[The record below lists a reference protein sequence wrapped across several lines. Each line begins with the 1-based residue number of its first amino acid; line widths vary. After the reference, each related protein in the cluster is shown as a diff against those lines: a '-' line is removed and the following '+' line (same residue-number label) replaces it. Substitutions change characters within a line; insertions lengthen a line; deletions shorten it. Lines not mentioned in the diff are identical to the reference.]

1 MKSEERH
8 RLQETELEKLGR
20 RARDFWETFSK
31 YYGKTVFIGI
41 GVASILA
48 VIAAWWYISS
58 ESAQAQRWKDV
69 ITASFD
75 PNPSQSLIQLER
87 AAGLHSDYPAGQ
99 WAALMEAERALREGI
114 RMTRE
119 DRPASIDELTR
130 ARESF
135 TQLATSESELIQER
149 RAFGMAR
156 CLEALAGVDLTRSG
170 EGESDNETGPN
181 VTVEEARLA
190 YEKFVEDYGQQGEE
204 AGPTSIFLSLAE
216 ERVEALQTQRVQ
228 TFYAMYRELNPTPE
242 DRETPEDGGTP
253 TSPTTPG
260 GMPSGHPPVSPGS
273 GPGSTPPGLPSETTP
288 LDIPDGPSFPEG
300 PSSPT
305 DDQSQEASM
314 KELETLVEEAEKQAQ
329 GGQSTDNSENNE
341 PSKPGEDNSPNPSEP
356 NPTPPE
362 SNLDEPAEPAGD
374 SAESGDETSGP
385 AAAEKSGSDSQ

>member
-20 RARDFWETFSK
+20 RARDFWENFSK
-31 YYGKTVFIGI
+31 NYGKSVFIGI

-48 VIAAWWYISS
+48 VIGAWWYMSA
-58 ESAQAQRWKDV
+58 EAAQAQRWKDV

-75 PNPSQSLIQLER
+75 RNPSQSLIQLER
-87 AAGLHSDYPAGQ
+87 AADLHSEYPAGQ

-119 DRPASIDELTR
+119 DWQASIDELTR
-130 ARESF
+130 ARGTF
-135 TQLATSESELIQER
+135 TELASSDSELIQER

-156 CLEALAGVDLTRSG
+156 CLEALACFDLSG
-170 EGESDNETGPN
+170 RGDDESESDNETAKN

-216 ERVEALQTQRVQ
+216 ERVEALKTERVPA
-228 TFYAMYRELNPTPE
+228 FYTMYREDIDLPTPE
-242 DRETPEDGGTP
+242 DRKTPEDGRPP

-260 GMPSGHPPVSPGS
+260 GIPPGHPPISPGS

-288 LDIPDGPSFPEG
+288 LDIPDGPSFPEE
-300 PSSPT
+300 PSVPT
-305 DDQSQEASM
+305 DDEAQEAQM
-314 KELETLVEEAEKQAQ
+314 KELESLIERAEKQAQ
-329 GGQSTDNSENNE
+329 DAESTDNSGNNE

-362 SNLDEPAEPAGD
+362 TNPDEPADPGGGD
-374 SAESGDETSGP
+374 SAENTSGP
-385 AAAEKSGSDSQ
+385 AAAEKSGSE